1 MSAARNLRLLDS
13 TRQVLSLTIAVVVV
27 LAAMAALAL
36 LVVWRELE
44 AARIEQ
50 GEAQNTR
57 TVLEQVE
64 HVRALLQDAQ
74 IGERGYVITGREEF
88 LEPYYA
94 AEQSIE
100 QEVSRLEALVR
111 DPGSVEMADELHER
125 ARDYMK
131 FVAEVISLRRSQGS
145 DAAGELI
152 RTGAG
157 SPQMERIRELMAA
170 LETHE
175 NAVLDQRWDAF
186 SRRSA
191 RSEKIA
197 IAVLSFAV
205 LLTLG
210 TGFLLVR
217 HTRGRLNAEEA
228 ARDAATLLQ
237 ATLDNISQGIAVYNQ
252 RSELLVWNARYVQL
266 RGLDPASVRV
276 GLPLEEIVSSGMEL
290 TPLTE
295 SGPLDVPARKSAISG
310 RVAVDGEVRRDDG
323 SILQVRGRPMADG
336 SYVVTYTDVTA
347 LKLSESAYRDQATRL
362 SSILDNVVD
371 AIVTI
376 NESGSIESWSKG
388 AERLFGYTTGEVLR
402 RNVRMLMP
410 EPHASAH
417 DGYLKRYLETG
428 ERRLIGRR
436 RELEA
441 RHKDGRIIPVDLA
454 ISEMQIGSRR
464 LFIGIV
470 RDMTARHE
478 VERLK
483 TDFVST
489 VSHELRTPLTSI
501 AGSLGLL
508 AGAAAGE
515 LPDKAARLI
524 EIARLNCERLVRLIN
539 DILDLERAE
548 SGRLDL
554 RLEPQRLK
562 PLVQHAIDLNRAY
575 AHNFGVSIELA
586 EGADPEVLVDRDR
599 LVQVITNIL
608 SNAAKFSPQ
617 GGVVHVSIEVVG
629 DQARVSVKDQGP
641 GIAPEFRPRLFQ
653 RFAQADSSDSRAK
666 GGTGLGLSIAKS
678 MIERLGGT
686 IGFESTVGRG
696 STFYI
701 TLPVREMGLHRALPR
716 APLDGMPSVLV
727 CEDDPDVAHILVD
740 ILSRERLHAEAV
752 TSASAARAAL
762 ARTRFDVA
770 LIDLHLPDTDGLD
783 LIREL
788 RSREATRALP
798 IIVMTARPRSADD
811 MEHVSAL
818 QLADWLQKPLDRERL
833 LIAIRNAL
841 AGVRDRRPC
850 ILHVEDDTSLTQLVE
865 ELLKPEADVIA
876 AYSLAQAREL
886 LVRRGYDLVI
896 LDIALGDGSGLELLP
911 QLHERGGLAPPVILY
926 SATEAS
932 REVSGLVQAALVKSR
947 DSIEQLLATVR
958 VLAGKTE
965 QVA

>member
-1 MSAARNLRLLDS
+1 MAAAQNLRLLDS
-13 TRQVLSLTIAVVVV
+13 TRQVLSLTIAAVVV
-27 LAAMAALAL
+27 LAAMAVLAL

-50 GEAQNTR
+50 SEAQNTR
-57 TVLEQVE
+57 TVLEQVAQ
-64 HVRALLQDAQ
+64 VRALLQDAQ
-74 IGERGYVITGREEF
+74 IGERGFVITGSEDF
-88 LEPYYA
+88 LEPYYT
-94 AEQSIE
+94 AEQSVE
-100 QEVSRLEALVR
+100 QEVSRLQALVR
-111 DPGSVEMADELHER
+111 DPGSVEMARELFELAHEH
-125 ARDYMK
+125 MQ
-131 FVAEVISLRRSQGS
+131 FVAEVISVHRSQGNE
-145 DAAGELI
+145 AAGELI
-152 RTGAG
+152 RMGAG
-157 SPQMERIRELMAA
+157 RARMERIRELVTA
-170 LETHE
+170 LESHE
-175 NAVLDQRWDAF
+175 QAVLDQRWDAF
-186 SRRSA
+186 RQRSA
-191 RSEKIA
+191 RSEKIS
-197 IAVLSFAV
+197 IVVLSLAV
-205 LLTLG
+205 LLMLG
-210 TGFLLVR
+210 TGLLLVR
-217 HTRGRLNAEEA
+217 HTRGRLEAEEA
-228 ARDAATLLQ
+228 ARDAAALLRT
-237 ATLDNISQGIAVYNQ
+237 TLDNISQGIAVFNE
-252 RSELLVWNARYVQL
+252 RSELLAWNARYVQL
-266 RGLDPASVRV
+266 RGLDFSTMRV
-276 GLPLEEIVSSGMEL
+276 GLPYEEVASSGVEL
-290 TPLTE
+290 TFLTD
-295 SGPLDVPARKSAISG
+295 SGPLDVPARSSAIRR
-310 RVAVDGEVRRDDG
+310 RVAMDGEATRDDG
-323 SILQVRGRPMADG
+323 AVLQVRGRPMSDG
-336 SYVVTYTDVTA
+336 SYVITYTDVTA

-362 SSILDNVVD
+362 SSIFDNVVD

-388 AERLFGYTTGEVLR
+388 AERLFGYTTEEVLR

-428 ERRLIGRR
+428 ERRLIGQR

-441 RHKDGRIIPVDLA
+441 RHKDGRIIPVDIA

-464 LFIGIV
+464 LFIGIL
-470 RDMTARHE
+470 RDMSARHE

-508 AGAAAGE
+508 AGGAAGE

-562 PLVQHAIDLNRAY
+562 PVVQHAIDLNRSY
-575 AHNFGVSIELA
+575 VHSFGVSVELA
-586 EGADPEVLVDRDR
+586 EGADPEVLIDRDR
-599 LVQVITNIL
+599 VIQVITNIL
-608 SNAAKFSPQ
+608 SNAAKFSPH
-617 GGVVHVSIEVVG
+617 GSVVHVSIDVVG

-641 GIAPEFRPRLFQ
+641 GIAPEFRSRLFQ

-678 MIERLGGT
+678 IIERLGGT
-686 IGFESTVGRG
+686 IGFDSTVGRG

-701 TLPVREMGLHRALPR
+701 TLPVREVGPDRALPR
-716 APLDGMPSVLV
+716 APMDGVPSVLV

-762 ARTRFDVA
+762 ASRKFDLA
-770 LIDLHLPDTDGLD
+770 LIDLHLPDADGLD

-788 RSREATRALP
+788 RSREATCALP

-865 ELLKPEADVIA
+865 ELLGREADLMA
-876 AYSLAQAREL
+876 AHSLARAREL
-886 LVRRGYDLVI
+886 LVRRRYDLVI

-911 QLHERGGLAPPVILY
+911 QLREGGGLAPPVILY

-958 VLAGKTE
+958 VLAGKAE
-965 QVA
+965 RAA